1 MSQIC
6 QIDSIIPIV
15 FHYNKAHNLNQEIP
29 PWVIKAKGE
38 TYYVNHIDVEKN
50 VGFSSRETPDNAST
64 KAALKFKGKLTINN
78 INDQII
84 ATIFI

>member
-1 MSQIC
+1 M
-6 QIDSIIPIV
+6 QIDEDTRIIV
-15 FHYNKAHNLNQEIP
+15 HYNRIHNTNQEIP

-38 TYYVNHIDVEKN
+38 TYYINHIDVEKN
-50 VGFSSRETPDNAST
+50 VGFSTKETPDSENT